1 MASFHFKIKS
11 GKKGSALRHASY
23 ITRAS
28 TFFADRETSDL
39 LATGFGNLPQWAEGS
54 PEVFWRASDRNERKN
69 GTTYRELEFA
79 LPRELTLEQNID
91 LVTTHI
97 AERLGDKTY
106 QYAIHCPAAA
116 INGGRQPHAHVMYS
130 DRLPD
135 GIERSP
141 EQHFCRYNSHFPEL
155 GGCRKDGGA
164 TSRSVLRAN
173 VIAERSYFANLQNS
187 RLAEHGHTARVDHRS
202 FADRGLDVLPE
213 KHLGQAGVRG
223 LNQGAIEDF
232 VARRAQS
239 IRLVKEH

>member
-39 LATGFGNLPQWAEGS
+39 LATGYGNMPEWAEGS
-54 PEVFWRASDRNERKN
+54 PDMFWKASDKNERKN

-79 LPRELTLEQNID
+79 LPKELTLVQNTD
-91 LVTTHI
+91 LVTTLI
-97 AERLGDKTY
+97 AERLGNKPY
-106 QYAIHCPAAA
+106 QYAIHCPKAA
-116 INGGRQPHAHVMYS
+116 IDGGLQPHAHVMYS

-141 EQHFCRYNSHFPEL
+141 EQHFQRYNSHCPEL

-164 TSRSVLRAN
+164 SSRSALRAN

-187 RLAEHGHTARVDHRS
+187 RLTEHGHAARVDHRS
-202 FADRGLDVLPE
+202 FAERGLKMSPE

-223 LNQGAIEDF
+223 LNRNGLEIFNAH
-232 VARRAQS
+232 RAQS
-239 IRLVKEH
+239 TGPSVNR

>member
-23 ITRAS
+23 ITRAN
-28 TFFADRETSDL
+28 TFFSDRETSDL
-39 LATGFGNLPQWAEGS
+39 LATGYGNLPEWAAGS
-54 PEVFWRASDRNERKN
+54 PEMFWGASDKNERKN

-91 LVTTHI
+91 LVTTLI
-97 AERLGDKTY
+97 AERLGDKPY
-106 QYAIHCPAAA
+106 QYAIHCPNAA
-116 INGGRQPHAHVMYS
+116 IDGGRQPHAHVMYS

-141 EQHFCRYNSHFPEL
+141 EQHFRRHNPQCPEL

-164 TSRSVLRAN
+164 ASRSALRAN

-187 RLAEHGHTARVDHRS
+187 RLAEHGHAARVDHRS

-223 LNQGAIEDF
+223 LNQ
-232 VARRAQS
+232 VATEAFIAHRAQS
-239 IRLVKEH
+239 IRLF